1 MGCYD
6 CSEGDDDALDTALDR
21 RIGAV
26 ATGLEAARLRDGRG
40 LRADTFGRAV
50 VRGDL
55 PGGPRA
61 ADAADPLTPPDLRFG
76 KEFRRN
82 CESAKTGESAK
93 SDRKRRSGQDEPVYS
108 CP

>member
-26 ATGLEAARLRDGRG
+26 AAGLEAARLRDGRG
-40 LRADTFGRAV
+40 LRADSPGRAV

-76 KEFRRN
+76 KEFR
-82 CESAKTGESAK
+82 GEL
-93 SDRKRRSGQDEPVYS
+93 RKRENGRRREIGQEEKERTG
-108 CP
+108 